1 MTKREHEAI
10 AVALIAVGI
19 VAVIAALAAFGADN
33 LAAAM
38 WGL

>member
-1 MTKREHEAI
+1 MNRREQEAI
-10 AVALIAVGI
+10 AVALTALGI

-38 WGL
+38 GLL

>member
-1 MTKREHEAI
+1 MTSEVIWAF
-10 AVALIAVGI
+10 VAVGI
-19 VAVIAALAAFGADN
+19 VALIAALAAFGADN